1 MGYEDP
7 QEAKTPLPKPV
18 AIDEAAVLRVVLA
31 DLLRQV
37 TEFCETHGEA
47 DFYTGNALA
56 ALRLSSAPEHLS
68 TLLTLCSTC
77 IKQGDAS

>member
-7 QEAKTPLPKPV
+7 REAKAPLPKPV
-18 AIDEAAVLRVVLA
+18 SVDEAPVLRVALA

-68 TLLTLCSTC
+68 TLLTLRSTS
-77 IKQGDAS
+77 IKEVE

>member
-7 QEAKTPLPKPV
+7 REAKTPLPKPL
-18 AIDEAAVLRVVLA
+18 ANDEAPVLRVALA

-37 TEFCETHGEA
+37 TEFCEAHGEA
-47 DFYTGNALA
+47 NFYTGNALA

-68 TLLTLCSTC
+68 TLISLCSSS
-77 IKQGDAS
+77 IKSGSES